1 MGRKAQNVISL
12 CVFSF
17 LFLHEKQSAA
27 RKYAFFERNSPL
39 IDAKNH
45 TRPEISPDGC
55 SFAIFLLG
63 KTTPSISSIQLLS
76 YMLIATKKELAHGK
90 SVLGSNCRSA
100 IP

>member
-45 TRPEISPDGC
+45 THPEISPDGC
-55 SFAIFLLG
+55 GFAFFCLG
-63 KTTPSISSIQLLS
+63 IAFRISSIQLLS
-76 YMLIATKKELAHGK
+76 YILIATKKELVHGK